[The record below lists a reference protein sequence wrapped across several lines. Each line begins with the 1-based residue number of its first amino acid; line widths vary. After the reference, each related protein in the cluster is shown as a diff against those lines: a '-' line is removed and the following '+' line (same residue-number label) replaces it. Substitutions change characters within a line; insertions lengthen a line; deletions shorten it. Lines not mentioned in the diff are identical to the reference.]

1 MGSKRYALETV
12 EPLDAIAHKSLNDRF
27 MREMGTALLRLAVK
41 KAGEYA
47 LRQQNKE
54 AGAVLGLANAI
65 TEQADTRSWTILPSD
80 VSYAR
85 IPLKTGS
92 NKLVVKS
99 FRLSGP
105 PRSDTIVVN
114 AVKGRMYFESI
125 TTLKP

>member
-1 MGSKRYALETV
+1 M
-12 EPLDAIAHKSLNDRF
+12 
-27 MREMGTALLRLAVK
+27 AVK

-80 VSYAR
+80 VSYIR
-85 IPLKTGS
+85 IPLSVGI
-92 NKLVVKS
+92 NKLV
-99 FRLSGP
+99 FRTYRLSGP
-105 PRSDTIVVN
+105 PRNDTIEVN